1 MVNIGTLLECLKNF
15 GIIAS
20 VYYEP
25 TRDHFDIIIGHHNVS
40 EYEKN
45 TDLTNQCITDNF
57 NFTSINV
64 ASYTSLLGDGFL
76 NDEQRERH
84 EVSLFDG
91 LPSIEEAIQESIE
104 VSGTTSYDCG
114 TLMSITNSIDRVE
127 RDVLESGIHVGI
139 DTRNNNIVWGSK
151 SQPAIYK

>member
-1 MVNIGTLLECLKNF
+1 MSNYHKSHEKKEIRLVFKMVNIGVLLQCLKNF

-45 TDLTNQCITDNF
+45 TDLANQCVTDNF

-64 ASYTSLLGDGFL
+64 ASYTSLLGGGFL
-76 NDEQRERH
+76 NDEQRQRH
-84 EVSLFDG
+84 DVSLFDG
-91 LPSIEEAIQESIE
+91 LPSIEEVTRESINQRE
-104 VSGTTSYDCG
+104 MYWK
-114 TLMSITNSIDRVE
+114 VE
-127 RDVLESGIHVGI
+127 FM
-139 DTRNNNIVWGSK
+139 
-151 SQPAIYK
+151 